1 MSKNKSMK
9 RALISSLLIMAMC
22 FTMLVGTT
30 FAWFTDSVTSS
41 GNIIKSGT
49 LDIAFQ
55 WADGTEV
62 VADANWQD
70 ASQGAVFNYEL
81 WEPGYVSAR
90 HVRIANVGNLAL
102 KYKFAIQVNGEL
114 EVNDE
119 GHTLADAIDVY
130 YADPAVKVADRD
142 FEGLTNLGA
151 LSTVLGSFD
160 ATGSGVLLPE
170 EDDTVTIV
178 LKMREEAGNEYQDM
192 EIGASFSIQL
202 LATQY
207 TYENDSFD
215 ELYDAQAELPAV
227 RAVTTAKVEN
237 GAASFTANAAPV
249 DEKETTVAITG
260 VAAEEDDN
268 LTLSV
273 ATEGLEAASANF
285 AVEEDHTAVA
295 GIDLT
300 LEKNGTKVT
309 FDNGSATVTTYILP
323 GLDPTKVTVK
333 YNGSGAQPTNVS
345 YDAETGALTFTTTHF
360 SEFYADYDGAFAYLP
375 QTDRAYVGS
384 DVGSV
389 VIDAI
394 KDYATSK
401 ISNLD
406 KIYVSVLQEAYEDEW
421 FGPYTEAWT
430 IDQFLIGGC
439 NGMRPVSVDG
449 WKMDYAVEGFT
460 EAELLAMEQEY
471 FDIVKACFDSAEFY
485 PVGTGISAWAPW
497 PVGLPLEY
505 GSF

>member
-1 MSKNKSMK
+1 MTNKKSMK
-9 RALISSLLIMAMC
+9 RALISSLLVMAMC
-22 FTMLVGTT
+22 FSMLVGTT
-30 FAWFTDSVTSS
+30 FAWFTDSVTSA
-41 GNIIKSGT
+41 GNVIKSGT

-55 WADGTEV
+55 WANGTEV

-70 ASQGAVFNYEL
+70 ASQGAIFNYDL

-114 EVNDE
+114 EVNSE

-160 ATGSGVLLPE
+160 ATGSGVLLPDD
-170 EDDTVTIV
+170 DDTVTIV

-215 ELYDAQAELPAV
+215 KLYDDDAVLPEV
-227 RAVTTAKVEN
+227 RTVAAATVTN
-237 GAASFTANAAPV
+237 GAANFTAYEAPA
-249 DEKETTVAITG
+249 DNKTTTVAITG

-273 ATEGLEAASANF
+273 DTADFETAKTAFTVEAN
-285 AVEEDHTAVA
+285 HTAVA

-309 FDNGSATVTTYILP
+309 FGEGEATVTTYILP
-323 GLDPTKVTVK
+323 GLDPAKVSVK
-333 YNGSGAQPTNVS
+333 YNGEGDAPTFVS
-345 YDAETGALTFTTTHF
+345 YEAETGKLVFKTSHF
-360 SEFYADYDGAFAYLP
+360 SEFYADYAGMFAYLP
-375 QTDRAYVGS
+375 QTGRAYIEV
-384 DVGSV
+384 DDLYEAVYSV
-389 VIDAI
+389 SEAAVTNI
-394 KDYATSK
+394 SK
-401 ISNLD
+401 IEIYDSSDIASFLFGGYQGYGFNPDWYYDSDMLD
-406 KIYVSVLQEAYEDEW
+406 SVA
-421 FGPYTEAWT
+421 
-430 IDQFLIGGC
+430 
-439 NGMRPVSVDG
+439 
-449 WKMDYAVEGFT
+449 EGTT
-460 EAELLAMEQEY
+460 EAEVKEMMTQYVTAYEACKDAIEY
-471 FDIVKACFDSAEFY
+471 YNRPHGPSTPWISY
-485 PVGTGISAWAPW
+485 PMGVDEGEW
-497 PVGLPLEY
+497 
-505 GSF
+505 